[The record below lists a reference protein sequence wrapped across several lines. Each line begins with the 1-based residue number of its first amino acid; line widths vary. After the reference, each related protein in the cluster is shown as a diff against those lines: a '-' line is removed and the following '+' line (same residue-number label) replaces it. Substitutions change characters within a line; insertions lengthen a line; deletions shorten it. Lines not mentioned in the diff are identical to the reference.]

1 MAQLINTVPYNQGVT
16 MKSTTTKTVYET
28 LSSINV
34 NGHTESF
41 PSGKK
46 ILTYLSWAWAWDI
59 TKQHYPEMTSKVYKN
74 VEGLNYHHD
83 GKTAWVETG
92 VTIEGIEHIENL
104 PVMGN
109 SNQSLPLSGI
119 TSWHVNKSIQRS
131 LTKAIA
137 RHGLGLYL
145 YAGEDLP
152 EPEKKANNA
161 AEIEK
166 AEQEAKDQNLVNQY
180 VHSVKKALDGETI
193 DDSAIREVF
202 SEIADSGDKLKM
214 PVFNLLLPE
223 EQSITKEIMLK
234 TGKKTPK
241 KEAA

>member
-1 MAQLINTVPYNQGVT
+1 
-16 MKSTTTKTVYET
+16 MKSEKTKTVYET
-28 LSSINV
+28 LNAINV

-59 TKQHYPEMTSKVYKN
+59 AKQHYPEMTSKVYKN

-92 VTIEGIEHIENL
+92 VTIEGIEYIENL

-109 SNQSLPLSGI
+109 SNQSLPLSSI

-131 LTKAIA
+131 VTKAIA

-161 AEIEK
+161 AEIDRAEK
-166 AEQEAKDQNLVNQY
+166 DAKDQTLVNQY
-180 VHSVKKALDGETI
+180 VHSVKTALDSSNDTI
-193 DDSAIREVF
+193 NDIAIREVF
-202 SEIADSGDKLKM
+202 SEIAEDKDRLKM
-214 PVFNLLLPE
+214 PVYNLLLPE
-223 EQSITKEIMLK
+223 EQSVVKEIMTK
-234 TGKKTPK
+234 TTK
-241 KEAA
+241 AAA

>member
-1 MAQLINTVPYNQGVT
+1 

-34 NGHTESF
+34 NGHTKSY
-41 PSGKK
+41 PSGNK
-46 ILTYLSWAWAWDI
+46 ILTYLTWAWAWDI
-59 TKQHYPEMTSKVYKN
+59 TKQHYPGMTSTVYKN
-74 VEGLNYHHD
+74 AEGLNYHHD

-92 VTIEGIEHIENL
+92 ITIEGQEVIEYL
-104 PVMGN
+104 PVMHN
-109 SNQSLPLSGI
+109 NKSIPIANL
-119 TSWHVNKSIQRS
+119 TSWDVNNSIQRS

-137 RHGLGLYL
+137 RHGLGFYV

-152 EPEKKANNA
+152 EPEKKANDA

>member
-1 MAQLINTVPYNQGVT
+1 
-16 MKSTTTKTVYET
+16 MKSTTKKTVYET
-28 LSSINV
+28 LSSVNV

-92 VTIEGIEHIENL
+92 VTIEGIEYIENL

-131 LTKAIA
+131 VTKAIA

-166 AEQEAKDQNLVNQY
+166 AEQIAKDQNLINQY
-180 VHSVKKALDGETI
+180 VHSVKKALAGETI

-202 SEIADSGDKLKM
+202 SEIADDGDRLKSK
-214 PVFNLLLPE
+214 VYNLLQPE
-223 EQSITKEIMLK
+223 EQAMVTEVMTK
-234 TGKKTPK
+234 TT